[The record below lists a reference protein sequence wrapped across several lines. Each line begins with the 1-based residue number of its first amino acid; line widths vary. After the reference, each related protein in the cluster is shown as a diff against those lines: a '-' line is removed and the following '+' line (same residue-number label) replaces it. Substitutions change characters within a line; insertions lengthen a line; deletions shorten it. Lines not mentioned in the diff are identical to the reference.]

1 MNKLC
6 IYCKKI
12 TNNFSDEHVIPKALG
27 GSIILKNAVCGSCN
41 NALSK
46 EFEMAVFKGENSP
59 FSFLRSWTGM
69 KGRRDVPIFG
79 KEGHGQPVLLT
90 LKEGYPQIQEYIVD
104 KETFN
109 YPQFIFVFEDGSIKR
124 HDYIKDNN
132 ENFKEDIESV
142 LTEEVIDKNKIKK
155 LYFWCD
161 SRTTSIYG
169 SRLFEKGLKEWAE
182 SNNVDWEL
190 FDETAKGKAA
200 RIVININW
208 HIIERL
214 VAKIMLNLLFY
225 KIQEPNFWFL
235 PIFDDIRNFIRYG
248 KGKPSHL
255 LWSGDKP
262 KADFLNGKLVTISL
276 VTFESNKKV
285 FGLFA
290 MGLSIGGHVIKLAN
304 DTESNF
310 KKDFGLTFNYLDR
323 TFEEFSEQNTK
334 KIIEEIVNHPIMG
347 KRILEL

>member
-12 TNNFSDEHVIPKALG
+12 TSNFSDEHVIPKALG
-27 GSIILKNAVCGSCN
+27 GSIILKNAVCDSCN

-46 EFEMAVFKGENSP
+46 EFEMSVFKGKDSP
-59 FSFLRSWTGM
+59 FSFLRSWAYM

-90 LKEGYPQIQEYIVD
+90 LKDGYPQIQEYVVN
-104 KETFN
+104 KETFY
-109 YPQFIFVFEDGSIKR
+109 YPQFIFVFEDESVSR
-124 HDYIKDNN
+124 YDYIKDNN
-132 ENFKEDIESV
+132 DNFKEDIENV
-142 LTEEVIDKNKIKK
+142 LQNEGIDKSKIKK

-161 SRTTSIYG
+161 SKTTSIYG
-169 SRLFEKGLKEWAE
+169 WRLFEKSLKEWAE
-182 SNNVDWEL
+182 SNNVAWEV

-214 VAKIMLNLLFY
+214 VSKIMLNFLFY

-235 PIFDDIRNFIRYG
+235 SIFDDIRNFIRYG

-262 KADFLNGKLVTISL
+262 RADFLTGKLMTIL
-276 VTFESNKKV
+276 LLTFEFNNKI

-290 MGLSIGGHVIKLAN
+290 MGLPIGGHIIKLTN
-304 DTESNF
+304 ETETNF

-323 TFEEFSEQNTK
+323 SFEEFSEQSTK
-334 KIIEEIVNHPIMG
+334 KIIEEIINHPIMG
-347 KRILEL
+347 KKILEL